1 MRVAK
6 NYYNDKLDKSKSNL
20 KILNEVLNRRI
31 FKTPYPANFTTCNI
45 VVKISNHADIAKSFC
60 DYFTNIGPNLSSK
73 ISFTNS

>member
-31 FKTPYPANFTTCNI
+31 VKAPYPANFTNI
-45 VVKISNHADIAKSFC
+45 VVKISNLADIANSFC